1 MSGSSLHAG
10 MRIFR
15 QLVNDG
21 DATTVAR
28 LFDVAR
34 TSPTATRL
42 LLQLEATTTGSEDR
56 DLAIRFHNSSASF
69 FEPADNRII
78 LNSAFRD
85 SPSALVSLLGQEGTH
100 ALHRGTGGRA
110 GEGLN
115 RPVGPARPARPM
127 TTRTIGSSASRQTS
141 WWQCGSASTNR
152 APWAIT
158 KPAG

>member
-28 LFDVAR
+28 LIDVAR

-56 DLAIRFHNSSASF
+56 DLAIRFHNSSA
-69 FEPADNRII
+69 
-78 LNSAFRD
+78 
-85 SPSALVSLLGQEGTH
+85 
-100 ALHRGTGGRA
+100 
-110 GEGLN
+110 
-115 RPVGPARPARPM
+115 
-127 TTRTIGSSASRQTS
+127 
-141 WWQCGSASTNR
+141 
-152 APWAIT
+152 
-158 KPAG
+158 